1 MVNVNNGALRGLG
14 GRCNISSVG
23 GSVALVD
30 KAGCS
35 ALSPH
40 HHHGA
45 TARGAYRASAAK
57 VSIIRLSH
65 SNWTALKT
73 LWLEL
78 LYIAVTTVRQTAVM
92 LTVS

>member
-1 MVNVNNGALRGLG
+1 MVNVNNGALRGLR

-23 GSVALVD
+23 GSVA
-30 KAGCS
+30 
-35 ALSPH
+35 
-40 HHHGA
+40 
-45 TARGAYRASAAK
+45 RASAAK